1 MNLFEKIW
9 QNKENYVILDTETT
23 GFSEDDR
30 IIEIGITDIDGNV
43 LLDTLVYTDVEINP
57 NASKVNGI
65 YNDDL
70 IGKPTIEELSDKIE
84 KIIENKIV
92 LIYNEKFDV
101 RMLRQSG
108 YNKPFK
114 SDCLMEAY
122 MDYIGSTRW
131 VKLAVAM
138 SNHGIDIEQNHRAS
152 DDCICCAKLIE
163 KIANE

>member
-1 MNLFEKIW
+1 MNLFKEIW
-9 QNKENYVILDTETT
+9 NNKEKYVILDTETT

-30 IIEIGITDIDGNV
+30 IIEIGITDVNGNV

-57 NASKVNGI
+57 SASAVNGI

-70 IGKPTIEELSDKIE
+70 IGKPTIPDLSDKIE
-84 KIIENKIV
+84 SILEDKIV
-92 LIYNEKFDV
+92 LIYNEDFDV

-108 YNKPFK
+108 YKKPFESK
-114 SDCLMEAY
+114 CLMKAY
-122 MDYIGSTRW
+122 MNYIGSRRW

-138 SNHGIDIEQNHRAS
+138 ESHGINIEQNHRAS

-163 KIANE
+163 KIANK